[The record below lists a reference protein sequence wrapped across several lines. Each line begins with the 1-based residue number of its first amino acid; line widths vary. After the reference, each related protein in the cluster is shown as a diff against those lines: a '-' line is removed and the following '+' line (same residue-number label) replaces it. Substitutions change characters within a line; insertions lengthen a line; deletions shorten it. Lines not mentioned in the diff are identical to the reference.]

1 MTLKKYSKKFGSAHS
16 YVFGKL
22 VRYGESHILL
32 LSESEEYQIL
42 IKIHMETRFKDYIV
56 HMLNDTAFDILYDQ
70 VKAIHETG
78 GTCYVKLNTDG
89 KVVDIGTGITNASG
103 LVRPAKARAAND

>member
-1 MTLKKYSKKFGSAHS
+1 M
-16 YVFGKL
+16 
-22 VRYGESHILL
+22 
-32 LSESEEYQIL
+32 LSEECQSLSL
-42 IKIHMETRFKDYIV
+42 IKIHMETKLKDYVI

-70 VKAIHETG
+70 VKAIHKAG